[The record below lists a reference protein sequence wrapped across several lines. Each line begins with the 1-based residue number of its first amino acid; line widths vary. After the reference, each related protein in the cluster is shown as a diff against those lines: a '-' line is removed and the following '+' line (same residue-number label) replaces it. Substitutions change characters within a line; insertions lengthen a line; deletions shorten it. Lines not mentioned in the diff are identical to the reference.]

1 MEIITF
7 FWHYYLYVPLF
18 NFLVWLYLNFSNYN
32 FGVTIIILTVLLR
45 IILLPFSILTEKGK
59 FTAEE
64 LRKEVMQI
72 NRDFAGDPVR
82 KKIAIRQAM
91 KKKKIR
97 PWAKTIALAAQ
108 GLVLFLLYQVFI
120 GGINTQEKLH
130 QIYPFIQAPDFINT
144 SFLWMNLAIRD
155 FFISFLVGIY
165 LFAGIVFERRIHNY
179 KPSRKEQIFS
189 LFFPIFCFVLLY
201 YLPSAKSLF
210 VLTSMIF
217 SSIITLISFLIKFS
231 IKKAALASQ
240 D

>member
-1 MEIITF
+1 MEIVSF

-32 FGVTIIILTVLLR
+32 FGITIIILTVLLR
-45 IILLPFSILTEKGK
+45 IFLLPFSILTEKGK

-64 LRKEVMQI
+64 LRKDIQQI
-72 NRDFAGDPVR
+72 NKDYAGDPVR

-91 KKKKIR
+91 KVKKIR

-108 GLVLFLLYQVFI
+108 GVVLFLLYQVFI

-144 SFLWMNLAIRD
+144 NFLWLNLAKND
-155 FFISFLVGIY
+155 FILSLLVGIY
-165 LFAGIVFERRIHNY
+165 LFSGILFERYIHNL

-189 LFFPIFCFVLLY
+189 LFFPIFCFAFLY
-201 YLPSAKSLF
+201 YLPSAKALF
-210 VLTSMIF
+210 VLTSMVF
-217 SSIITLISFLIKFS
+217 SSIITLISFLIKLS
-231 IKKAALASQ
+231 IKKAMEASQ
-240 D
+240 E